1 MRRGARRIKAHR
13 LYEFEPRLVEDRA
26 AGDEVTHQPHLTGLQ
41 RHAHGFEHAPMCCHH
56 GNALLHHRLLYQHL
70 SRHLVVPLLHKHPCI
85 AQIHVH
91 RAAQP
96 LCLRVELRLPKL
108 DLVADVPLPVLRHPF
123 VHGPEARAPTSAP
136 GRPHHGGE
144 RARLRHAMAHK
155 CRFACVRSVNAARAF
170 QRAVVVFNSRYLIP

>member
-1 MRRGARRIKAHR
+1 
-13 LYEFEPRLVEDRA
+13 
-26 AGDEVTHQPHLTGLQ
+26 
-41 RHAHGFEHAPMCCHH
+41 MCCHH

-96 LCLRVELRLPKL
+96 LCLRIELRLPKL

-136 GRPHHGGE
+136 RRPHHRGE
-144 RARLRHAMAHK
+144 RARLRHAMGTNVVSRASAWK
-155 CRFACVRSVNAARAF
+155 TRRAF
-170 QRAVVVFNSRYLIP
+170 FNGLYL